1 MSLFVYSIHVHVYF
15 RVIIQ
20 MGYIFLNSY
29 TLLQI
34 QVVYTGSILTM
45 YLPQPE
51 GIEFDPW

>member
-1 MSLFVYSIHVHVYF
+1 MSLFVYSIHVYF